1 MLGVEHIT
9 SRGSIMLDFY
19 GRYICVKIMPT
30 GVNPERF
37 LDAFNW
43 SDTTWRL
50 GELKSQVGI
59 LLMLPCHQANSA
71 EGGFTMLSHCLQ
83 CMPRC

>member
-30 GVNPERF
+30 GVNPARF
-37 LDAFNW
+37 LDAFAW

-50 GELKSQVGI
+50 GELKSQVS
-59 LLMLPCHQANSA
+59 LPVKVYKIN
-71 EGGFTMLSHCLQ
+71 
-83 CMPRC
+83 